1 MKIKAVSALLLALS
15 SFSSSAALINTQ
27 LPDNAY
33 ITINGYDVAW
43 ISPVSQNRGQ
53 SGFDF
58 SVQSLFGWAPM
69 TLDIYND
76 IGGLTGFDF
85 AFEGANVDY
94 VTGNNLDEASG
105 ARLTYVLAGTA
116 PLFDVAVAAPWFS
129 NYSWIDWSQGADGQW
144 SLADFDFHGCTNS
157 CNESLAFRV
166 SQTAIAQVPEPATL
180 AILGLGL
187 IGMAA
192 RRRRS

>member
-1 MKIKAVSALLLALS
+1 MKIKVVSALLLALS
-15 SFSSSAALINTQ
+15 SFSSAAALINTE

-43 ISPVSQNRGQ
+43 ISPWSQHNTPG
-53 SGFDF
+53 GIDF
-58 SVQSLFGWAPM
+58 SFQSLFGWAPM
-69 TLDIYND
+69 TLDIYNN
-76 IGGLTGFDF
+76 IGGLTGYNF
-85 AFEGANVDY
+85 AFAGANVDY
-94 VTGNNLDEASG
+94 VSGNNLDEASG
-105 ARLTYVLAGTA
+105 ARLAYVQSGTA
-116 PLFDVAVAAPWFS
+116 PQFDVAVATPWFT
-129 NYSWIDWSQGADGQW
+129 NHTWIDWSQGTDGQW
-144 SLADFDFHGCTNS
+144 SLANFDFHGCTNS

-187 IGMAA
+187 IGIAA